1 MTWHCITLPGDDS
14 TQAAATS
21 LIEQLESAHA
31 EAGKPEGAEVFH
43 RRRGDGSHQFFLS
56 PLASKVANMV
66 LLRTAAVECDEP
78 SGPDRLLR
86 VRL

>member
-1 MTWHCITLPGDDS
+1 MTWHCITLPGNDF

-21 LIEQLESAHA
+21 LIEQLETAYA
-31 EAGKPEGAEVFH
+31 DAGRPEGVEVFH
-43 RRRGDGSHQFFLS
+43 RRRSNGSHTFFLS
-56 PLASKVANMV
+56 PLASKVANLV
-66 LLRTAAVECDEP
+66 LLRNESTECDEP